1 MVTLRQHPANWTHVR
16 LHLLCPRSV
25 PKMVP
30 MDATPADPPRL
41 NEDETTPEEQAMD
54 AAMGTVLKLLR
65 IEKKLTLDQLA
76 AEVGMNRKTIMRIE
90 SGERSI
96 RMAQLYRLCIALGVM
111 PSDVTEAAEKK
122 VGIE

>member
-1 MVTLRQHPANWTHVR
+1 
-16 LHLLCPRSV
+16 
-25 PKMVP
+25 